1 MNLNFI
7 GDWMKN
13 GKKPLFLTA
22 AAVSLVTFIVYI
34 GSLSGDFINYDDKAY
49 LFENP
54 VIRQLDLPSII
65 SMFTSSHAGWWMP
78 LTWLSFAI
86 DYQLWGLNPV
96 GFHFTNILIHTVN
109 SALVVIIA
117 ARVIRLG
124 AESDTDYA
132 SQLIFA
138 AIAGLIWSLHPLR
151 VESVAWIAERKDVLN
166 GLFALLSIFFYLR
179 GRNRQ
184 AEGASSGR
192 DSFYSIL
199 FYYLSLGAKS
209 VTVVLP
215 VMLLAL
221 DLYPLRRLTLA
232 TFWQRVTEKI
242 LYLAGSAFVVL
253 MTFVTAAKGNYLV
266 SYEQFP
272 FSQRLAVSGNALIEY
287 LRLFLVPID
296 LSPLNVI
303 PDPIPFSYTLKAVVA
318 LLLIIAVVC
327 SRRGWLQSCCL
338 CFLLPLLPV
347 LAFFQNGDQAFADH
361 FTYLPAVAP
370 SIAVA
375 VILLNLLQRFGKSN
389 RVVLIAASFAIIA
402 LYSLLSVRMFPVWQS
417 TETFWSRVI
426 AVQPIAINFKERGRN
441 YHLDGR
447 YSKAVADFSAAIALI
462 PETLR
467 PYSYNFYAF
476 RAESLRCAGLYAEAV
491 WDFDAAIAML
501 PHPVYYHHRGLAL
514 QALGRLVEAEQDFRF
529 GGTVTYP
536 VVWFDREL

>member
-1 MNLNFI
+1 M
-7 GDWMKN
+7 
-13 GKKPLFLTA
+13 TA
-22 AAVSLVTFIVYI
+22 AAVSLLTFIVYI

-86 DYQLWGLNPV
+86 DYQIWGLNPV
-96 GFHFTNILIHTVN
+96 GFHLTNTLIHTVN

-117 ARVIRLG
+117 ARVIQLG
-124 AESDTDYA
+124 AESDTNYA
-132 SQLIFA
+132 NQLIFA
-138 AIAGLIWSLHPLR
+138 AVAGLLWSLHPLR

-179 GRNRQ
+179 SCNRQ
-184 AEGASSGR
+184 AEGVSSGH

-215 VMLLAL
+215 VMLLAI
-221 DLYPLRRLTLA
+221 DLYPLRRLTPG
-232 TFWQRVTEKI
+232 TFWQRLTEKI
-242 LYLAGSAFVVL
+242 PYLAGSAFVIL

-266 SYEQFP
+266 SYELFP
-272 FSQRLAVSGNALIEY
+272 FSQRLAVSGNAIIEY
-287 LRLFLVPID
+287 LRLFLLPTG

-303 PDPIPFSYTLKAVVA
+303 PDPVPFSYTVKAMVA
-318 LLLIIAVVC
+318 LLLIIAVAC
-327 SRRGWLQSCCL
+327 SRRRWLQSCSL
-338 CFLLPLLPV
+338 CFLLPFLPV

-370 SIAVA
+370 SIAAAA
-375 VILLNLLQRFGKSN
+375 VMLIFMHRFDTVG
-389 RVVLIAASFAIIA
+389 RGVLIAAAVSIIA
-402 LYSLLSVRMFPVWQS
+402 TYSFLSVRMFPVWRS

-426 AVQPIAINFKERGRN
+426 AVQPIAINYKERGRN

-447 YSKAVADFSAAIALI
+447 YREAVADFSAAIALI

-491 WDFDAAIAML
+491 RDFDAAISML

-514 QALGRLVEAEQDFRF
+514 QALGRVSEAEQDFSR

-536 VVWFDREL
+536 VVWFDREF

>member
-7 GDWMKN
+7 GDCKQN
-13 GKKPLFLTA
+13 NRKTLFLTA

-54 VIRQLDLPSII
+54 VIKQLDLPSLI

-96 GFHFTNILIHTVN
+96 GFHLTNTLIHAVN
-109 SALVVIIA
+109 SALVVMIA

-124 AESDTDYA
+124 AESETNYA
-132 SQLIFA
+132 NQLIFA
-138 AIAGLIWSLHPLR
+138 AVAGLLWSLHPLR

-179 GRNRQ
+179 CRNQ
-184 AEGASSGR
+184 AEGASSGY

-215 VMLLAL
+215 VMLLAI
-221 DLYPLRRLTLA
+221 DLYPLRRLTPG
-232 TFWQRVTEKI
+232 TFRQRMTEKI
-242 LYLAGSAFVVL
+242 PYLAGSAFVIL

-266 SYEQFP
+266 SYELFP
-272 FSQRLAVSGNALIEY
+272 FSQRLAVSGNAIIEY
-287 LRLFLVPID
+287 LRLFLLPTG

-303 PDPIPFSYTLKAVVA
+303 PDPVPFSYTVKAMVT
-318 LLLIIAVVC
+318 LLLIVAVAC
-327 SRRGWLQSCCL
+327 SRKGWLQSCSL

-370 SIAVA
+370 SIAAA
-375 VILLNLLQRFGKSN
+375 VIVLNLLQRFGKSY
-389 RVVLIAASFAIIA
+389 RVVLIGASFSIIA
-402 LYSLLSVRMFPVWQS
+402 LYSLLSVRMFPVWRS

-426 AVQPIAINFKERGRN
+426 AVQPIAINYKERGRN

-447 YSKAVADFSAAIALI
+447 YREAVADFSAAIALI

-491 WDFDAAIAML
+491 RDFDTAIFML

-514 QALGRLVEAEQDFRF
+514 QALGRLAEAEQDFSR